1 MRHRWCIADLVQ
13 LAQTIWGDILVA
25 IIHRQGLGH
34 FGIIRLGPTMGRW
47 RAELV
52 IGAFTE
58 VGRIIRKVMGEVD
71 SRFDEVDVLTD
82 IVRH

>member
-1 MRHRWCIADLVQ
+1 MVDLVQ

-25 IIHRQGLGH
+25 IIHRQGLDH
-34 FGIIRLGPTMGRW
+34 SGIIRLGPTMGRW
-47 RAELV
+47 RLGAGFI

-82 IVRH
+82 IIRD